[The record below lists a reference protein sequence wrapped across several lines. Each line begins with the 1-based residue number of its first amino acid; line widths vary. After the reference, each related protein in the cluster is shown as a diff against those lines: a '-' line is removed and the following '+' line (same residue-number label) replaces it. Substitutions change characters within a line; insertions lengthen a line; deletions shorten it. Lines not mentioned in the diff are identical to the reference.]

1 MIAGISR
8 QMARPLSCCISPSG
22 NLPYDSAANG
32 PGDADFLHP
41 LCSTP
46 CALPTRATSRR
57 LAQPPPISVPG
68 PPTLPAEP
76 PAISDPPR
84 LLQRVRNAARQRHYS
99 LRTEQ
104 SYVAWVRRFILFHR
118 KRHPK
123 DMGAAEVVAFL
134 SDLAVRGKVAAST
147 QNQALSAL
155 LFLYRHVLDREL
167 EGLDAAVRARIGRTL
182 PVVLTRDEVRTV
194 LGHLHGTRRLQ
205 ATLLYGAGLR
215 LMECLRLRVKDLD
228 FSRWQLTIRQG
239 KGRRDRM
246 TTLPRRLRGPLEQHL
261 VEVRRL
267 HQSDLEEGYG
277 EVLLPYALDRKHP
290 TAAREWLWQWVFPA
304 ARLARDPLSGR
315 RARHHQHPTVLQRA
329 VKQAARKAEISKR
342 VTCHTF
348 RHCFASHLLEDGSDI
363 RTVQELLGHRDL
375 KTTMIYTHVLDRGP
389 LGVSSPADRL

>member
-1 MIAGISR
+1 VS
-8 QMARPLSCCISPSG
+8 
-22 NLPYDSAANG
+22 
-32 PGDADFLHP
+32 
-41 LCSTP
+41 
-46 CALPTRATSRR
+46 
-57 LAQPPPISVPG
+57 
-68 PPTLPAEP
+68 AEP
-76 PAISDPPR
+76 PAISHPPK
-84 LLQRVRNAARQRHYS
+84 LLDRVRIAARERHYS

-104 SYVAWVRRFILFHR
+104 SYVAWVRRFILFHG

-123 DMGAAEVVAFL
+123 DMGASEVVAFL
-134 SDLAVRGKVAAST
+134 SDIAVRGRVGANT

-155 LFLYRHVLDREL
+155 LFLYRHVLGREL
-167 EGLDAAVRARIGRTL
+167 EGLDATVRARLGRAL

-205 ATLLYGAGLR
+205 VTLLYGAGLR

-228 FSRWQLTIRQG
+228 FARSQLAIRQG

-261 VEVRRL
+261 AEVRRL
-267 HQSDLEEGYG
+267 HQRDLERGHG
-277 EVLLPYALDRKHP
+277 EVLLPDALGRKHP
-290 TAAREWLWQWVFPA
+290 TAARDWLWQWVFPA
-304 ARLARDPLSGR
+304 ARLARDPRSGR
-315 RARHHQHPTVLQRA
+315 RTRHHQHPTALQRA
-329 VKQAARKAEISKR
+329 VKQAARRAGIPKR

-348 RHCFASHLLEDGSDI
+348 RHSFATHLLEDGADI

>member
-1 MIAGISR
+1 M
-8 QMARPLSCCISPSG
+8 SP
-22 NLPYDSAANG
+22 
-32 PGDADFLHP
+32 
-41 LCSTP
+41 
-46 CALPTRATSRR
+46 
-57 LAQPPPISVPG
+57 
-68 PPTLPAEP
+68 EP
-76 PAISDPPR
+76 SAISHPPK
-84 LLQRVRNAARQRHYS
+84 LLDRVRIAARRRHYS

-104 SYVAWVRRFILFHR
+104 SYVAWVRRFILFHG

-123 DMGAAEVVAFL
+123 DMGAPEVVAFL
-134 SDLAVRGKVAAST
+134 SDLAVHRRVAAST
-147 QNQALSAL
+147 QNQALSSL

-167 EGLDAAVRARIGRTL
+167 EGLDTAVRAQVGRVL

-194 LGHLHGTRRLQ
+194 LGHLHGVRQLQ

-228 FSRWQLTIRQG
+228 FARLHLTIRQG

-246 TTLPRRLRGPLEQHL
+246 TTLPRRLRGPLERHL

-267 HQSDLEEGYG
+267 HRRDLDQGYG

-290 TAAREWLWQWVFPA
+290 TTARDWLWQWVFPA
-304 ARLARDPLSGR
+304 VRLSPDPRSGR
-315 RARHHQHPTVLQRA
+315 FARHHQHQTVLQRA
-329 VKQAARKAEISKR
+329 VREAARKAGIPKR

-348 RHCFASHLLEDGSDI
+348 RHCFATHLLEDGADI